1 MYDYQLIRSSRKS
14 ITMEITNDLEVLVR
28 APQRM
33 SRREIDRYV
42 EYWDQWITETMEK
55 RRIWLQTHPQPQEE
69 DIPRLREEAREYFT
83 RQVEHYSAIMGLHP
97 TGIKITSGQKRL
109 GSCNWKGGL
118 CFSWRNMLYPE
129 EAREYLVVHELAHL
143 RHMDHSKSFYALVE
157 QYMPDWK
164 ERRKSFYK

>member
-1 MYDYQLIRSSRKS
+1 MHEYDLIRSRRKT
-14 ITMEITNDLEVLVR
+14 ITMEITNDLRVLVR

-33 SRREIDRYV
+33 SRRDIDRYV
-42 EYWDQWITETMEK
+42 EHWSGWIDETTEK
-55 RRIWLQTHPQPQEE
+55 RRIWLETHPQPWEE

-83 RQVEHYSAIMGLHP
+83 AQVERYSAIMGLHP

-129 EAREYLVVHELAHL
+129 AAREYLVVHELAHL
-143 RHMDHSKSFYALVE
+143 RHMDHSKSFYALVQ

-164 ERRKSFYK
+164 ERRELFYK